1 MRNLIFH
8 REKGTA
14 KVGVV
19 NVVPFGQSVF
29 VNRLRQSDAGIVESD
44 VKLSEVAHNPFD
56 EMFDVGLDTNVSRNI
71 QSVSSLRP
79 DFGFNIVTKILST
92 TAESD
97 LSSLC
102 CKRDRSSSS
111 NTGSCTRYDND
122 LVVKAT
128 PFRHNDCRVIWCPC
142 AS

>member
-1 MRNLIFH
+1 MRDLVFH
-8 REKGTA
+8 REKGAT

-19 NVVPFGQSVF
+19 NVVPLGQSVF
-29 VNRLRQSDAGIVESD
+29 VNGLLQSDTGIIESD
-44 VKLSEVAHNPFD
+44 VKLPEVAHNRVD
-56 EMFDVGLDTNVSRNI
+56 EMFYVALDTNISRNI

-79 DFGFNIVTKILST
+79 DFCFNIVTKILST

-102 CKRDRSSSS
+102 CERDRSSSS
-111 NTGSCTRYDND
+111 NTGSCTPYGNS
-122 LVVKAT
+122 LTVQASA
-128 PFRHNDCRVIWCPC
+128 FSHNECRVMWCPC